1 MQHEP
6 ISIYVIDGD
15 SWALESQTAFLSAAG
30 YATFPCNSAEQFLK
44 QFDIERK
51 ACVVMELRLPGMSG
65 SELQDYLA
73 SNGLDIPIVILT
85 AHGDV
90 PVAVKTLRAGAVD
103 FIEKPAPDSRLLE
116 AIGTASELIF
126 YREPNRLSQQ
136 IIAQRLRSLTDRER
150 EVLEHLL
157 KGKLNKEIAVDLNV
171 SQRTIEAHRARIREK
186 TRARRVVDL
195 IRLFG

>member
-1 MQHEP
+1 M
-6 ISIYVIDGD
+6 DGD
-15 SWALESQTAFLSAAG
+15 PRALDAQTAVLSEEG
-30 YATFPCNSAEQFLK
+30 YATIPCGSAEQFLK
-44 QFDIERK
+44 LFDPDLK
-51 ACVVMELRLPGMSG
+51 ACVVMELHLPGMSG

-90 PVAVKTLRAGAVD
+90 PSAVQSLQVGAVD
-103 FIEKPAPDSRLLE
+103 FIEKPAPQSRLFE
-116 AIGTASELIF
+116 AIGIASELILD
-126 YREPNRLSQQ
+126 REPNRLSQK

-186 TRARRVVDL
+186 TRTRGIVDL
-195 IRLFG
+195 IRMFG